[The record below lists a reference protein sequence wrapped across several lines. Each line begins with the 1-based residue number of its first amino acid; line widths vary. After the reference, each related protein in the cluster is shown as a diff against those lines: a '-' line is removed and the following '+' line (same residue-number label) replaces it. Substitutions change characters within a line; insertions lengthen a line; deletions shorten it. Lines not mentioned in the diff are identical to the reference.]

1 MRGSRRPSSFQRDA
15 VDLGGLM
22 SYGANPADL
31 MKRSAGYVDKIL
43 NGANP
48 ADLPVELVTRLEFA
62 VNMKQ
67 AAAFGITLPRAALM
81 RVDTAIN

>member
-1 MRGSRRPSSFQRDA
+1 MK
-15 VDLGGLM
+15 
-22 SYGANPADL
+22 SYGAKPADL
-31 MKRSAGYVDKIL
+31 MKRSAGYVDRIL

-48 ADLPVELVTRLEFA
+48 ADLPVELATRLEFA
-62 VNMKQ
+62 INMKR

>member
-1 MRGSRRPSSFQRDA
+1 MRGSRRPSSFQCDA

-31 MKRSAGYVDKIL
+31 MKRSAGYVDRIL

-48 ADLPVELVTRLEFA
+48 ADLPVELATRLEFA
-62 VNMKQ
+62 INMKQ